1 MKAMA
6 CAVLIVGLSICSPA
20 ARAQDSER
28 ASTPKSVT
36 VDIIN
41 ADGKSVGTAYLTE
54 APVGVKIRLDIRNL
68 PPGNHLMHI
77 HQFPKCDPPDFK
89 SAGPHFMGA
98 VSADHHGAMSPGGM
112 AMGDIPHFEL
122 VVDAN
127 GTAHATTVAPNVTL
141 GPGDNSVFSNGGTA
155 IVIHE
160 VAKQVTE
167 NAPPRIACGVI
178 SKPK

>member
-6 CAVLIVGLSICSPA
+6 WAVLCVGLSMWSPA
-20 ARAQDSER
+20 ARAQDSGK
-28 ASTPKSVT
+28 AAAPKSVT

-41 ADGKSVGTAYLTE
+41 AAGESVGTAYLSE
-54 APVGVKIRLDIRNL
+54 APQGVRIRLEIRKL
-68 PPGNHLMHI
+68 PAGHHLMHI

-98 VSADHHGAMSPGGM
+98 MSGEDHAAMSPGGL
-112 AMGDIPHFEL
+112 ALGDIPHFEL
-122 VVDAN
+122 DVESN
-127 GTAHATTVAPNVTL
+127 GTAHVTTIAPNVTL
-141 GPGDNSVFSNGGTA
+141 GPGDHSVFSNGGTA

-160 VAKQVTE
+160 VATQVTE